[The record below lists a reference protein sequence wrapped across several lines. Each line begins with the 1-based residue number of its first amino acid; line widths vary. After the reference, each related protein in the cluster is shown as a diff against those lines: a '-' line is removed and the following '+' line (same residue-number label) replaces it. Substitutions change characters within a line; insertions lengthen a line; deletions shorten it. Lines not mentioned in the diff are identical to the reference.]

1 MLAEGSIAILQT
13 ALVLDIEVEFVNS
26 LGELI
31 AIVVNEETSS
41 CRFEL
46 LEAERI

>member
-1 MLAEGSIAILQT
+1 MLAEGSITILQ
-13 ALVLDIEVEFVNS
+13 AAHFLDIEVEFVNS

-31 AIVVNEETSS
+31 AIEVNEETTSR
-41 CRFEL
+41 RFEL